1 MNYIDF
7 LLLIPIAWFAYKG
20 FNNGLI
26 RELASIV
33 ALVAGLYASFKF
45 SDWVAIWINNDKIPH
60 EIYFAITFFGVLVL
74 VFMAGKMVEKIIKLV
89 IPEFVNNLAGALFGA
104 AKVMIIFS
112 AIIFFINSIDTKEV
126 LIKPTAKSKSIL
138 YPYTEPIVPKLKTY
152 YDNW

>member
-26 RELASIV
+26 RELASII

-74 VFMAGKMVEKIIKLV
+74 VFMAGRMVEKVVKLI

-112 AIIFFINSIDTKEV
+112 ALIFFINSIDTKEV
-126 LIKPTAKSKSIL
+126 LIKPEAKAKSIL